1 MNKIAFV
8 IGTQAELIKCVSLML
23 ELKERK
29 EDYWFIHT
37 GQHSLGRAC
46 ENFQI
51 KKPDYVLSEEPEK
64 GTKLGS
70 DKGMSSWKWYLSM
83 IFKVRKTIRRIKPKY
98 VVYHGDT
105 ISTGS
110 AAVGSS
116 WILNPFKKW
125 KNVHLES
132 GLRSGS
138 LSEPF
143 PEEIVRQVADRLS
156 DILLAVSGLSAR
168 NLRKERWF
176 FVWGK
181 IFNVGNTILDSA
193 MINYEKSKKE
203 SKGKLKKLKEEF
215 ALINLHRHENL
226 KSPERMKR
234 CVEIIKSI
242 NIKAIWPLH
251 ENTRRILEKYGLME
265 ELKKQENLTLTPLE
279 SYEKFIFLLAN
290 CKYLIVDG
298 GSIQEES
305 LIFKKPCLLL
315 RKKTERQEGLA
326 SGINFLTKLNVKYSR
341 EIIRKIENNEIE
353 IKNFENPYGKEG
365 VSKRILEI
373 LR

>member
-8 IGTQAELIKCVSLML
+8 IGTQAELIKCVSLMI
-23 ELKERK
+23 ELKNSN
-29 EDYWFIHT
+29 EDYFFIHT
-37 GQHSLGRAC
+37 GQHSLGKAC
-46 ENFQI
+46 ESFGI
-51 KKPDYVLSEEPEK
+51 KMPDYVLSEEPEK

-70 DKGMSSWKWYLSM
+70 DKGFSSWKWFLGT
-83 IFKVRKTIRRIKPKY
+83 IFKVRKIIRKLKPKY
-98 VVYHGDT
+98 VIYHGDT

-125 KNVHLES
+125 KNVHLEA

-138 LSEPF
+138 LKEPF

-156 DILLAVSGLSAR
+156 DILLAVSELSAN

-193 MINYEKSKKE
+193 MINYERSKKV
-203 SKGKLKKLKEEF
+203 KAFKKPKEEF
-215 ALINLHRHENL
+215 CLINLHRHENL
-226 KSPERMKR
+226 KSLERMRK
-234 CVEIIKSI
+234 CVEIVKSVG
-242 NIKAIWPLH
+242 IKAIWPLH
-251 ENTRRILEKYGLME
+251 DNTRQILEKYRLMKELE
-265 ELKKQENLTLTPLE
+265 ELPNLTLGPLE
-279 SYEKFIFLLAN
+279 SYEKFIFLLSN

-315 RKKTERQEGLA
+315 RKTTERQEGLK
-326 SGINFLTKLNVKYSR
+326 SGINFLTKLNLKYSR
-341 EIIRKIENNEIE
+341 EIIRKIENNELE
-353 IKNFENPYGKEG
+353 IKNFQNPYGKQG
-365 VSKRILEI
+365 VSRRILDI
-373 LR
+373 LK